1 MNTPT
6 FTFRLPAALRAR
18 VERAALNLGITEAD
32 VVRRALAT
40 FLGEHDYASQ
50 LQPPHPT
57 PAP

>member
-18 VERAALNLGITEAD
+18 VERAALDLDITEAD

-40 FLGEHDYASQ
+40 FLGEHGYTVQ
-50 LQPPHPT
+50 LQPPCPNNE
-57 PAP
+57 P